1 MKPVAALAVGGWLL
15 GNVIKI
21 SDIDKNLQR
30 SEMCMLVAELL
41 TDLVYLVQDY
51 FSCGGCLHYTWAL
64 FPVMTSVYVQI
75 IL

>member
-41 TDLVYLVQDY
+41 TDLVYLVVKIT
-51 FSCGGCLHYTWAL
+51 L
-64 FPVMTSVYVQI
+64 PVVDAHITHEKCFQ
-75 IL
+75 

>member
-30 SEMCMLVAELL
+30 SEMLVAELL

-51 FSCGGCLHYTWAL
+51 SSCGGCSHYT
-64 FPVMTSVYVQI
+64 
-75 IL
+75 